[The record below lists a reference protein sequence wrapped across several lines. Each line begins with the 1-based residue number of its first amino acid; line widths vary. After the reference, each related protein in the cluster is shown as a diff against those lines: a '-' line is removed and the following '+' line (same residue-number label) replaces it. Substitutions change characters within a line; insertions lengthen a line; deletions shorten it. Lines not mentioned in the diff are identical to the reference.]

1 VRAIAIAVVLLTGGG
16 CYTGKATA
24 LASDERRF
32 RTGLEPGD
40 GIALWVAGAER
51 CRTSDP
57 VSEGECEPRP
67 VAEVEEKLRECLALE
82 LDGAPVQMIGDALG
96 SPPASGEP
104 EALLRWLAA
113 DELRA
118 RAAEMKLR
126 YVIALRARTSEGGF
140 PSGGNTGIGWVIA
153 RAEERTTRLRADVID
168 SARARVPGSISA
180 KAYGPSGNGVLFVLA
195 LFPVPLI
202 QDAQTE
208 PEACKAAAKQI
219 AEFLKDPEPRKWLPE
234 P

>member
-1 VRAIAIAVVLLTGGG
+1 VRAIAIALVLGTGGG

-40 GIALWVAGAER
+40 GIALWVASAER

-67 VAEVEEKLRECLALE
+67 VAEIEGSLRECLALE
-82 LDGAPVQMIGDALG
+82 LDETPVHRLGDALG
-96 SPPASGEP
+96 APPASGEP

-113 DELRA
+113 DELRE
-118 RAAEMKLR
+118 RALHERLR
-126 YVIALRARTSEGGF
+126 YVVALRARTSEGGF

-168 SARARVPGSISA
+168 TARARVSGSISA
-180 KAYGPSGNGVLFVLA
+180 KAYGPSGNGVLFALA

-208 PEACKAAAKQI
+208 AEACKALAKQI
-219 AEFLKDPEPRKWLPE
+219 ADFLKDPEPRKWLPE